1 MLFHFGGRD
10 QVQDPVPKMTRA
22 FQSLFGWSSLSVC
35 QTQHLTI
42 RGSGRSRA
50 DASQKLHA
58 PVWQLRRK
66 VQFVP
71 AICTFHATV
80 IIPNFAQISFSTSH
94 CIPRIRS
101 LHNKP
106 FPDNLNMYV
115 STLSFRSCGS
125 QVL

>member
-58 PVWQLRRK
+58 PIWQLRRK
-66 VQFVP
+66 V
-71 AICTFHATV
+71 HAPV
-80 IIPNFAQISFSTSH
+80 WYERVGSP
-94 CIPRIRS
+94 
-101 LHNKP
+101 LLP
-106 FPDNLNMYV
+106 FPM
-115 STLSFRSCGS
+115 TGHPCGRFAAIAT
-125 QVL
+125 QDERYDVE